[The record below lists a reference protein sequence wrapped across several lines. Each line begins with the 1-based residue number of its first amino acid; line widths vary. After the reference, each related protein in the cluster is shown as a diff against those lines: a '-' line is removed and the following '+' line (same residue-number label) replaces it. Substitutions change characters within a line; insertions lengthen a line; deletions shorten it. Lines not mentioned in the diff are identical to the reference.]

1 MARVDE
7 MKNKLERGRVY
18 RRADLSRLSNSV
30 DRHLGEMVGDGT
42 LLKISPGVYYA
53 PNRSVFGKTPP
64 NERDIVKAFL
74 KDDRFLL
81 TSPNLYNSLGVG
93 TTQLYNKRIVYNHKR
108 HGLFRLGNRE
118 FDFRIK
124 PHFPKK
130 LSEEFLLVDL
140 LNNLD
145 TVAEDRNSL
154 LENVKKKVKVMD
166 WKKIQHAVALYGNVR
181 TKKLFHSLVE

>member
-1 MARVDE
+1 MARIDE
-7 MKNKLERGRVY
+7 MKKKLEKGKVY
-18 RRADLSRLSNSV
+18 RRADLSTLSSSV

-53 PNRSVFGKTPP
+53 PNKSVFGETPP
-64 NERDIVKAFL
+64 DENDLVKAFL

-118 FDFRIK
+118 FDFHIK

-140 LNNLD
+140 INNLD
-145 TVAEDRNSL
+145 NVAEDRNEL
-154 LENVKKKVKVMD
+154 LVNVAKKIKEMD
-166 WKKIQHAVALYGNVR
+166 RRKIQHAVSTYGNVR